1 MFAWKSAREH
11 QFRFTFGKERHQMM
25 SRTIRNSSTT
35 ALTIGILAL
44 GGLTATPAN
53 AALTEGPAASSSQSA
68 QTVNGLSQSTIN
80 KADQF
85 VHRSGSTYSFD
96 AANARSVLS
105 SSETSQVQSAV
116 DNWNTNLQ
124 ENQSSAQTRAGE
136 TRGAPDLVKGKH
148 GYIKAHWWGLEIH
161 VDNWLAGKIQNGTA
175 TGSAIAAGVGLAS
188 SETGVGGIAGGIV
201 SAALAASAGVQGLC
215 RDEKGEATYYAPIS
229 PTQTIVCNPLA

>member
-11 QFRFTFGKERHQMM
+11 QLWFTFEKERHQMM
-25 SRTIRNSSTT
+25 SRAIRNSSTT

-53 AALTEGPAASSSQSA
+53 AALTEGPAASASQST

-124 ENQSSAQTRAGE
+124 
-136 TRGAPDLVKGKH
+136 
-148 GYIKAHWWGLEIH
+148 
-161 VDNWLAGKIQNGTA
+161 
-175 TGSAIAAGVGLAS
+175 LAS

-229 PTQTIVCNPLA
+229 PTPTIVCNPLA

>member
-1 MFAWKSAREH
+1 
-11 QFRFTFGKERHQMM
+11 MM
-25 SRTIRNSSTT
+25 SRAIRNSSTT

-53 AALTEGPAASSSQSA
+53 AALTEGPAASASQST

-80 KADQF
+80 KAGQF

-124 ENQSSAQTRAGE
+124 
-136 TRGAPDLVKGKH
+136 
-148 GYIKAHWWGLEIH
+148 
-161 VDNWLAGKIQNGTA
+161 
-175 TGSAIAAGVGLAS
+175 LAS
-188 SETGVGGIAGGIV
+188 SETGVGGIV
-201 SAALAASAGVQGLC
+201 SAALAASAGVQGLG
-215 RDEKGEATYYAPIS
+215 RDEKGEATCYAPIS
-229 PTQTIVCNPLA
+229 PTPTIVCNPLA

>member
-1 MFAWKSAREH
+1 MEISKGASVPVYIRKGRTPDDVQNDPKFFNNRLDHRDSCAW
-11 QFRFTFGKERHQMM
+11 
-25 SRTIRNSSTT
+25 
-35 ALTIGILAL
+35 

-188 SETGVGGIAGGIV
+188 SETGAGGIAGGIV

-229 PTQTIVCNPLA
+229 PTPTIVCNPLA